1 MRIDKFTTRLQ
12 EALAEA
18 QSLAVGRDHPYIEP
32 QHLLAALL
40 EQEDGGAASLVAK
53 AGGNVGAL
61 KKSLADALGRLP
73 KVEGTPGEVH
83 VSRELAQ
90 LLNVTDKE
98 AQKRGDQYIASE
110 LFLLAAAGDK
120 GETGRLL
127 KQAGLPLG
135 DPSEGTVFPCG
146 KIG

>member
-40 EQEDGGAASLVAK
+40 EQEDGGAASLIAK
-53 AGGNVGAL
+53 AGGNPGAL
-61 KKSLADALGRLP
+61 KQALAESLGRIA
-73 KVEGTPGEVH
+73 KVEGTAGEVNI
-83 VSRELAQ
+83 SRELAA

-110 LFLLAAAGDK
+110 LFLLAAAADK
-120 GETGRLL
+120 GEVGKIL
-127 KQAGLPLG
+127 KQAGG
-135 DPSEGTVFPCG
+135 DRRGPAQ
-146 KIG
+146 

>member
-40 EQEDGGAASLVAK
+40 EQEDGGAASIIAK
-53 AGGNVGAL
+53 AGGNPGAL
-61 KKSLADALGRLP
+61 KKALTESLGRIA
-73 KVEGTPGEVH
+73 KVEGTAGEVSL
-83 VSRELAQ
+83 SRELAA

-98 AQKRGDQYIASE
+98 AQKRGD
-110 LFLLAAAGDK
+110 
-120 GETGRLL
+120 
-127 KQAGLPLG
+127 
-135 DPSEGTVFPCG
+135 
-146 KIG
+146 